1 MKRVLLLI
9 LCVAMLL
16 SVTACK
22 KKDSVGSYVP
32 TTTTTGEATDPS
44 YALDPVINRFFVEF
58 IAKYGKE
65 NLNVQSIRRA
75 PGSAS
80 TKPEDLTKEYLA
92 NIDGLDVSVRNASR
106 KTEDGQDLYLLRI
119 SIEGGTT
126 VASRTKMLRIFSL
139 IARVVDPGCTTDMA
153 DKAVAEIE
161 KRTETISADE
171 FFKVSDYINVI
182 HYSPLVE
189 SVGVS
194 TRIEIQ
200 VMNYLPPADKK

>member
-1 MKRVLLLI
+1 MKRILLLV

-22 KKDSVGSYVP
+22 KNDGGGSYVP
-32 TTTTTGEATDPS
+32 TTTATGEATEPS
-44 YALDPVINRFFVEF
+44 YALDPAPHRPIRRSRP
-58 IAKYGKE
+58 KHGKA

-92 NIDGLDVSVRNASR
+92 NFDGLDVSVRNASR

-139 IARVVDPGCTTDMA
+139 IARVVDPGCTADMA

-161 KRTETISADE
+161 KRTETISA
-171 FFKVSDYINVI
+171 
-182 HYSPLVE
+182 
-189 SVGVS
+189 
-194 TRIEIQ
+194 
-200 VMNYLPPADKK
+200 ADR